1 MIVMFEHLSQ
11 DFFSK
16 DLILAHLESGVG
28 RGELAGRLNEM
39 MKELRYKN
47 PALAASI
54 KAALGTAPS
63 VDTKIGFLSG
73 AFYILDLLERK
84 LSSENLGRIVKD

>member
-1 MIVMFEHLSQ
+1 MFEHLSE

-16 DLILAHLESGVG
+16 DLILAHLESAIG

-39 MKELRYKN
+39 MKELQYKN

-54 KAALGTAPS
+54 KSALDTAPS
-63 VDTKIGFLSG
+63 DDTRVGFLSG

-84 LSSENLGRIVKD
+84 FSSENLGQIVKE

>member
-1 MIVMFEHLSQ
+1 MFEHLSE

-28 RGELAGRLNEM
+28 RGELAGRLNGM
-39 MKELRYKN
+39 MRELQYKN
-47 PALAASI
+47 PTLAVSI
-54 KAALGTAPS
+54 EAALGTAPS
-63 VDTKIGFLSG
+63 EDIKIGFLSG

-84 LSSENLGRIVKD
+84 FSSENLGRIVKD